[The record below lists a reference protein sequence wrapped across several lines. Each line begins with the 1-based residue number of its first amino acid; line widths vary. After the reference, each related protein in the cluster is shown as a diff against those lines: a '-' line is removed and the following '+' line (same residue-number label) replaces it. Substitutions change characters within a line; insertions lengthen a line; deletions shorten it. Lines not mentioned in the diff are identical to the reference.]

1 MIVGSS
7 QLWKKHYCSAFLK
20 QMPNFNL
27 LLIVSSDING
37 VLLALFN
44 LVFIPYI
51 RFITVKKQQK
61 SEVFV
66 QNCKYVRLQN

>member
-7 QLWKKHYCSAFLK
+7 QLWKKT
-20 QMPNFNL
+20 L
-27 LLIVSSDING
+27 LCRIFETDAQF
-37 VLLALFN
+37 LLALFN
-44 LVFIPYI
+44 LVFVPYI

-66 QNCKYVRLQN
+66 QIANTFGFRTKQNL